1 MNKRIDAVCMMCDAE
16 LNANELIVK
25 PQTFM
30 VWVTNSEGNEGW
42 VERRHPSNWTHACPH
57 CLSKLL
63 KRVRPLNRRMH
74 TTIEGEQ
81 HAP

>member
-1 MNKRIDAVCMMCDAE
+1 MTTNKRIDAVCMMCDAE

-57 CLSKLL
+57 CMSKQLVAVRS
-63 KRVRPLNRRMH
+63 KRRSPV
-74 TTIEGEQ
+74 TIEGVKK
-81 HAP
+81 